1 MTGRFHAA
9 ASANGLNEEGLMT
22 EKRYIPING
31 RAGFAPSASAGGKSS
46 GNGPAGA
53 AGTGKATS
61 GAPASG
67 GTTSVGT
74 ARGASGQAA
83 HGSAKAIDE
92 LTKERDALATE
103 RDAVAKERDELA
115 DSLLRLR
122 AEFENFRRRTSREV
136 LDAETRAQGQMLS
149 DILPVLDNLD
159 RALDAAE
166 HHEEGKVLEGVR
178 MTRNMFA
185 ALLAHAGVEEIGQ
198 VGGLFDPNLHEAVLV
213 QASDQPEGSVAAVLQ
228 RGYRQGDRIL
238 RPARV
243 AVSTGRTG
251 AGGSGGAARTA

>member
-1 MTGRFHAA
+1 MA
-9 ASANGLNEEGLMT
+9 

-31 RAGFAPSASAGGKSS
+31 RGGFGPAAAASVKGS
-46 GNGPAGA
+46 GNGPASDRA
-53 AGTGKATS
+53 AGATGTGRTVAGAT
-61 GAPASG
+61 GASG
-67 GTTSVGT
+67 SAGTAGT
-74 ARGASGQAA
+74 ARGVSDQAA
-83 HGSAKAIDE
+83 QASTRAIDE
-92 LTKERDALATE
+92 LTRERDALTAE

-136 LDAETRAQGQMLS
+136 VDAETRAQGQMLG

-185 ALLAHAGVEEIGQ
+185 ALLAHAGVEEIGE

-213 QASDQPEGSVAAVLQ
+213 QASDQPEGTVAAVLQ
-228 RGYRQGDRIL
+228 RGYRQGERIL
-238 RPARV
+238 RAARV
-243 AVSTGRTG
+243 AVSMGPAG
-251 AGGSGGAARTA
+251 AGGSGGPAGTV